1 MTEPVLRLL
10 VLAGVV
16 AVVAGFWWQTRPDRA
31 KPVATQR
38 PDLAPGAY
46 FFSSDTCGSC
56 VPARKVV
63 MASLGD
69 RVHEIRF
76 EDHPGGFGAH
86 QITRVPTLL
95 IVREGGE
102 ALLFEGGPRR
112 RHLRGVQ

>member
-16 AVVAGFWWQTRPDRA
+16 VMVAAFWWFARPDRA

-38 PDLAPGAY
+38 RDLAPGGY
-46 FFSSDTCGSC
+46 FFSSETCGSC

-63 MASLGD
+63 MATLGD
-69 RVHEIRF
+69 RVQEIRF
-76 EDHPGGFGAH
+76 EDHPDGFGTH

-95 IVREGGE
+95 IVREGGD
-102 ALLFEGGPRR
+102 AVLFEGVPRR
-112 RHLRGVQ
+112 RHLRDLL